1 MQPTNIRERVNPE
14 QLKYKKREKQ
24 KIIDENSD
32 DNNNNDDDDQQRTR
46 SIDEVLFLVNFIFS
60 YFVFKLREMLK
71 SLVRNRYK
79 DIEDEFKKIDRGSYG
94 ELTPDFL
101 YDLFKRFVY
110 LFLFK

>member
-46 SIDEVLFLVNFIFS
+46 SIDEVLFLVNFIF
-60 YFVFKLREMLK
+60 
-71 SLVRNRYK
+71 
-79 DIEDEFKKIDRGSYG
+79 
-94 ELTPDFL
+94 
-101 YDLFKRFVY
+101 
-110 LFLFK
+110 FLFCF